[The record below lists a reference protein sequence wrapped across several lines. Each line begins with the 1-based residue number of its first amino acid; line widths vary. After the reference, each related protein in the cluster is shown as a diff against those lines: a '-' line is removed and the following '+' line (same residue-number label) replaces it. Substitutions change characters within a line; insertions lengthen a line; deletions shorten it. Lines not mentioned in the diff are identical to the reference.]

1 MRIARGEEASGQ
13 WSAAQAMAEG
23 PVPKKKGDVVE
34 GYRIMS
40 EIGRGAASII
50 YLVQDNK
57 TKQVWALKQ
66 VEKSNAKE
74 QRFLDQAV
82 NEYKIAQE
90 LNHMGIR
97 AIPKLIKKGSLLNVR
112 ELYLVMELV
121 DGQSLEIHP
130 PKTFEEGVNI
140 FKQTARALAHMH
152 SRGYVHADMKP
163 NNIVVSDDGQAKI
176 IDLGQSCK
184 IGTVK
189 ERIQGTPDYIAP
201 EQVHRREITPKTDI
215 YNLGA
220 TMYWTLTRRHIP
232 TALAKG
238 DSLVG
243 SLDDNLIEKPQP
255 AAELNPRINEKL
267 NDLIMQCVA
276 IDPANRPASM
286 ELVADR
292 LELNLGMLLARA
304 DRDASGTDMPPPSEV

>member
-1 MRIARGEEASGQ
+1 
-13 WSAAQAMAEG
+13 
-23 PVPKKKGDVVE
+23 
-34 GYRIMS
+34 MS

-90 LNHMGIR
+90 LDHMGIR

-152 SRGYVHADMKP
+152 ARGYVHADMKP

-255 AAELNPRINEKL
+255 ARELNPRINEKL

-286 ELVADR
+286 DLVADR

>member
-1 MRIARGEEASGQ
+1 M
-13 WSAAQAMAEG
+13 
-23 PVPKKKGDVVE
+23 VE
-34 GYRIMS
+34 GFRVMS

-57 TKQVWALKQ
+57 TKQVWALKH
-66 VEKSNAKE
+66 VEKSGPKD
-74 QRFLDQAV
+74 QRFLDQAA

-90 LNHMGIR
+90 LEHMGIR
-97 AIPKLIKKGSLLNVR
+97 SIPKLIKKGSLLSVR

-121 DGQSLEIHP
+121 DGQSLEVHP

-152 SRGYVHADMKP
+152 ARGWVHADMKP

-201 EQVHRREITPKTDI
+201 EQVHRREITAKTDI

-220 TMYWTLTRRHIP
+220 TMYWTLTRQHIP

-243 SLDDNLIEKPQP
+243 SLDDNFIERPKP
-255 AAELNPRINEKL
+255 ARDLNPRVNEKL
-267 NDLIMQCVA
+267 NELIMQCVE
-276 IDPANRPASM
+276 IDPAKRPATM

-292 LELNLGMLLARA
+292 LELNLGMLLAKA

>member
-1 MRIARGEEASGQ
+1 
-13 WSAAQAMAEG
+13 MAEG
-23 PVPKKKGDVVE
+23 PVPKKKGDIVE
-34 GYRIMS
+34 GFRVMS

-50 YLVQDNK
+50 YLVQDTK

-66 VEKSNAKE
+66 VAKSNAKE

-90 LNHMGIR
+90 LNHIGIR

-121 DGQSLEIHP
+121 DGQSLELHP

-152 SRGYVHADMKP
+152 AKGYVHADMKP
-163 NNIVVSDDGQAKI
+163 NNIVVSDDGQAKV

-184 IGTVK
+184 VGTIK

-201 EQVHRREITPKTDI
+201 EQVHRREITSKTDI

-238 DSLVG
+238 DSLMG
-243 SLDDNLIEKPQP
+243 SLDDNLIERPQP
-255 AAELNPRINEKL
+255 ASELNPRVNEQL
-267 NDLIMQCVA
+267 NDLIMQCVE
-276 IDPANRPASM
+276 IDPNDRPMSM

-304 DRDASGTDMPPPSEV
+304 DRDSSGTDMPPPSEV

>member
-1 MRIARGEEASGQ
+1 
-13 WSAAQAMAEG
+13 MAEG

-90 LNHMGIR
+90 LDHMGIR

-152 SRGYVHADMKP
+152 ARGYVHADMKP

-255 AAELNPRINEKL
+255 ARELNPRINEKL

-286 ELVADR
+286 DLVADR

>member
-1 MRIARGEEASGQ
+1 
-13 WSAAQAMAEG
+13 MAEG
-23 PVPKKKGDVVE
+23 PVPKKKGDVIE
-34 GYRIMS
+34 GFRIMS

-50 YLVQDNK
+50 YLVQHDK
-57 TKQVWALKQ
+57 TKQVWALKH
-66 VEKSNAKE
+66 VEKSNPKE
-74 QRFLDQAV
+74 QRFLDQAA

-90 LNHMGIR
+90 LDHIGIR
-97 AIPKLIKKGSLLNVR
+97 AIPRLIKKGSLLNVR

-152 SRGYVHADMKP
+152 ARGWVHADMKP

-176 IDLGQSCK
+176 IDLGQSCRV
-184 IGTVK
+184 GTIK

-220 TMYWTLTRRHIP
+220 TMYWTLTRQHIP
-232 TALAKG
+232 TALAMG

-243 SLDDNLIEKPQP
+243 SLDDNLIEKPKP
-255 AAELNPRINEKL
+255 ASALNARINDKL
-267 NDLIMQCVA
+267 NELIMQCVE
-276 IDPANRPASM
+276 IDPARRPASM
-286 ELVADR
+286 DLVADR
-292 LELNLGMLLARA
+292 LELNLGMLLAKA